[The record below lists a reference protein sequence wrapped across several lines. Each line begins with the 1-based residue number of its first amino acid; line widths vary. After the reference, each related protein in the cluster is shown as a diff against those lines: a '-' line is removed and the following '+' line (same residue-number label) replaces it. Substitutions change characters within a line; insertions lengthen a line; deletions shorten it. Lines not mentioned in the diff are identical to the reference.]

1 MTRNIAVKPD
11 SITGKDDVVILPL
24 FSKTRKLQGSAA
36 ALNRSCKSL
45 ISHYLDK
52 GMFGADAGET
62 FLVGLRF
69 PKSPSHVLLLGLGE
83 RGKLDA
89 EAAASV
95 GGAASKALSRNKFKS
110 AALIT
115 DHALA
120 GEDLPGFVRSFV
132 KGFEL
137 AQYSYSLKKKP
148 PKPAP
153 LSRLTVLT
161 DGDRGQLTDVI
172 RRARVAAQCA
182 ARARDMVNTPA
193 NILTPV
199 ELAKRA
205 RAISKEH
212 AIACRV
218 IGPAV
223 MKKEK
228 MGAIL
233 DVAEGSREEPR
244 LIVMEYNKA
253 QKELPL
259 VCLVGKGVTFDS
271 GGISLKQWNGMH
283 EMKGDMGGAAV
294 VINTIAAAA
303 SLELPVR
310 VTAVVPAVE
319 NMPDGTALKPGDVVT
334 TYSGE
339 TIEVITTDAEG
350 RLILADALTYVR
362 KNFEPA
368 ITIDFATLT
377 GAVLIALGTRIAG
390 VMGNTQPEI
399 DRLLAAGAKAGEP
412 AWQLPL
418 DDHFYKSVKGD
429 ITDYK
434 NYSGRDGSIITAAA
448 LIGKFAGDAP
458 WIHVDIA
465 GTFWNSGSSTSYQE
479 KGATGYGVDLALQ
492 FLEDFAASQ
501 PS

>member
-1 MTRNIAVKPD
+1 MIKSISVKPD
-11 SITGKDDVVILPL
+11 NIAGKDDVVILPL

-36 ALNRSCKSL
+36 ALDRSCKSL

-52 GMFGADAGET
+52 EMFGAGEGET
-62 FLVGLRF
+62 LLVGLRF
-69 PKSPSHVLLLGLGE
+69 PKSPSHVLLLGLGD

-89 EAAASV
+89 ETAANV

-120 GEDLPGFVRSFV
+120 GEELSGFVRSFV

-137 AQYSYSLKKKP
+137 AQYKYSLNKKP

-153 LSRLTVLT
+153 LSRLTFLT
-161 DGDRGQLTDVI
+161 NGDRSQLTDVV
-172 RRARVAAQCA
+172 RRARVVAQCA

-199 ELAKRA
+199 ELAKRS
-205 RAISKEH
+205 RAIAKEH
-212 AIACRV
+212 ALACRV
-218 IGPAV
+218 IGPAE

-233 DVAEGSREEPR
+233 DVAAGSREEPR

-253 QKELPL
+253 QKKLPL

-271 GGISLKQWNGMH
+271 GGISLKTWNGMH

-303 SLELPVR
+303 ELELPVR

-319 NMPDGTALKPGDVVT
+319 NMPGGTALKPGDVVT

-339 TIEVITTDAEG
+339 TVEVLTTDAEG

-368 ITIDFATLT
+368 VTIDFATLT
-377 GAVLIALGTRIAG
+377 GAVLLALGTRIAG

-412 AWQLPL
+412 VWQLPL

-434 NYSGRDGSIITAAA
+434 NYSGRDGSTITAAA
-448 LIGKFAGDAP
+448 FLGKFAGDAP

-465 GTFWNSGSSTSYQE
+465 GTFWNSGSGTSYQT

-492 FLEDFAASQ
+492 FLEDFAASR
-501 PS
+501 